1 MTLMPV
7 TKYHINDHDNVQGL
21 IKMME
26 TQPLDFQHLKIFL
39 SRDGKPNCHQDNMF
53 LMISPTVFGKV
64 NVLDLWV
71 EGNTVIIEFLDCVM
85 QEVGY
90 VRVDITNKNPK
101 VLFVNW
107 NDIRKMVSDD
117 STTSISN
124 EELLEFDF

>member
-1 MTLMPV
+1 MTLMPA
-7 TKYHINDHDNVQGL
+7 TKYHINDHDNVQGI

-39 SRDGKPNCHQDNMF
+39 SRDGKPNCLQDNMF

-64 NVLDLWV
+64 KVLDLWV

-101 VLFVNW
+101 FLFVNW
-107 NDIRKMVSDD
+107 NYIRKMVSDD

-124 EELLEFDF
+124 DELLEFDF